1 MVLRKVIFPG
11 NNMRNRIAAS
21 VAVLLFGVIAF
32 AYQKN
37 IDALKDEVDRS
48 HGGHRAKLAL
58 ETADQLIGVADGQF
72 TAGENAQAQAAV
84 EEVVKY
90 TQIARDASF
99 DDRGS
104 MKQTEIRLRQIARR
118 MEGLKRTL
126 AVEDR
131 GPLDAAEKKIEQFR
145 QDLLDAMFS
154 PKKKEKS

>member
-72 TAGENAQAQAAV
+72 TAGENAQAHAAV